1 MLSQPPCL
9 YWLHPSVWDAVSFPY
24 HLSESS
30 SSWYIV
36 ACMLSHIWHFVI
48 TWAVAHQVLLSVGFS
63 RQEYWSGLSFPTPE
77 DLPDARIE
85 PMFLAS
91 PAFAGRFFTTVPPD
105 PLIPFFHEIF
115 CELSCPL
122 IFSTSES
129 LPSTLKHTHPLLIVI
144 SKVAPVNRLLR
155 KVERTADHNIRKTL
169 KWKQHPYSSF
179 FLDTPQFCLEAATA

>member
-1 MLSQPPCL
+1 
-9 YWLHPSVWDAVSFPY
+9 
-24 HLSESS
+24 
-30 SSWYIV
+30 
-36 ACMLSHIWHFVI
+36 
-48 TWAVAHQVLLSVGFS
+48 
-63 RQEYWSGLSFPTPE
+63 
-77 DLPDARIE
+77 
-85 PMFLAS
+85 MFLAS

-115 CELSCPL
+115 CEHSCPL

-179 FLDTPQFCLEAATA
+179 FLDTPQFCLEAATAQPLRISHDWPYQQYQSCSSLVQPPCYQTWTQDTILVQEINVKMD

>member
-1 MLSQPPCL
+1 MVKNPPVRHLGSIPGSERSPGGGQGNRLQNSCL
-9 YWLHPSVWDAVSFPY
+9 ENPY
-24 HLSESS
+24 GQRSLVGYSP
-30 SSWYIV
+30 WV
-36 ACMLSHIWHFVI
+36 
-48 TWAVAHQVLLSVGFS
+48 LSVGFS

-115 CELSCPL
+115 CEHSCPL